1 VTYWLKIIV
10 LYKNFATLK
19 TRMVKKFDDKFRYF
33 YTTYDTRVMNRKTG
47 TNAIVSKSLIAGLYK
62 IDAIFSYI
70 YCKKYII
77 FKNKV
82 N

>member
-1 VTYWLKIIV
+1 
-10 LYKNFATLK
+10 
-19 TRMVKKFDDKFRYF
+19 MVKKFDDKFRYF

-70 YCKKYII
+70 YCKK
-77 FKNKV
+77 
-82 N
+82 